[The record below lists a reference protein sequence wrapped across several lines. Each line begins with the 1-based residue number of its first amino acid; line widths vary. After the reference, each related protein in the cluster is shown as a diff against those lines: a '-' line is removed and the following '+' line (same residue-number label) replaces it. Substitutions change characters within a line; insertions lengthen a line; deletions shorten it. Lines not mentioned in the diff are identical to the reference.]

1 MRLAGKVAVV
11 TGGGSGIGRGIA
23 LAMAREGADVVIP
36 DIQVQNAERV
46 GAEVRALGRKVA
58 SMKTDVTSAADV
70 KAMVDRTRE
79 TFGKIDIL
87 VNNAGMAAPP
97 GMPFTNNTE
106 EDWDRAF
113 AVNTKS
119 VFLTCKTVAP
129 YFIERKAG
137 RIINIASIAGP
148 LSAPTMPAYSV
159 AKQGVIT
166 FTRVLAKELA
176 VHGITVNAICPGV
189 LWTAFWENLAQ
200 YLADTNPVFKGMTAR
215 QVFDKRIADIIPL
228 KREQTPEDI
237 GWAATFLA
245 SDEARN
251 ITGQA
256 LNVDGGSVM
265 H

>member
-106 EDWDRAF
+106 EDWDRTF

-119 VFLTCKTVAP
+119 VFLTCKAIAP
-129 YFIERKAG
+129 HFIERKAG

-148 LSAPTMPAYSV
+148 LAAVTMPAYSV

-166 FTRVLAKELA
+166 FTRVVAKELA
-176 VHGITVNAICPGV
+176 QHRVTVNAICPGV
-189 LWTAFWENLAQ
+189 LWTDFWQKLAAH
-200 YLADTNPVFKGMTAR
+200 LAETNPAFKGMTAR
-215 QVFDKRIADIIPL
+215 QVFEKRVADIVPM
-228 KREQTPEDI
+228 KAEQHPEDI
-237 GWAATFLA
+237 GAAAVFLA
-245 SDEARN
+245 SDEARY

-256 LNVDGGSVM
+256 LMVDGGCVM
-265 H
+265 W